1 MKNYMK
7 NIAFDYTKKKS
18 NGGLKVLIIGILAI
32 IVGSFMLDVYDQ
44 SRNPNKNGSNIENP
58 IIPEVSGTEVKK
70 CEGTDI
76 QVNKLIKGFS
86 GNKKWY
92 LKGDEFK
99 KEDKELTLT
108 LNVDLDYLAT
118 QLPEKKVTL
127 KYSVVDTSI
136 NGVFEEKDGKYI
148 AKIDIKSL
156 PVGAYKY
163 VAEIDFECG
172 AVRTAEGTFY
182 VSYPLYVTWTM
193 DWEGNDVSDTYLSQM
208 AAMSAQHKVPMTH
221 FFNPR
226 IYLSSVMSTS
236 RSQYLT
242 NWVINRQNVN
252 GDDIGLHLHMYPD
265 LITAAGAK
273 VNTNA
278 RKWGQNNIGVG
289 YDVIT
294 ADYSEEDLLKMI
306 NWSKSQFLDNGLG
319 MPVMYRTGG
328 WYADEKTLSAIEKA
342 GFVLDSSG
350 RSSYVLGANNLQ
362 GFWYLS
368 STTRPYKPNKF
379 DQNSDEAP
387 NMKLWEF
394 PNNGADSTG
403 YDADT
408 LIYRFKDNYNGKP
421 LKEAQVLTYLSHPPY
436 FYIDRPIMDKVFKEV
451 DKNLYSNDNGPV
463 IYTTLG
469 NAYQIWSSQYE

>member
-1 MKNYMK
+1 MR

-18 NGGLKVLIIGILAI
+18 NGGIKVLIIGILAI

-44 SRNPNKNGSNIENP
+44 SKNPNNTDDSNTTDNGT
-58 IIPEVSGTEVKK
+58 PEVSGTEVKK

-76 QVNKLIKGFS
+76 EINKLIKGFG
-86 GNKKWY
+86 GNRKWF

-99 KEDKELTLT
+99 KEEKTLTLT
-108 LNVDLDYLAT
+108 LNSDLDYLAT
-118 QLPEKKVTL
+118 QLPDKKVTL
-127 KYSVVDTSI
+127 KYYVVDTSI
-136 NGVFEEKDGKYI
+136 IGEFEEVDGKYI
-148 AKIDIKSL
+148 AKIDTTTL

-163 VAEIDFECG
+163 VAEVDFECG
-172 AVRTAEGTFY
+172 AVRTTEGSFY

-193 DWEGNDVSDTYLSQM
+193 DWEGNDVSDAYLSQM
-208 AAMSAQHKVPMTH
+208 SAMSAQHNVPMTH

-242 NWVINRQNVN
+242 NWVINRQVKN
-252 GDDIGLHLHMYPD
+252 GDDVGLHLHMYPD
-265 LITAAGAK
+265 MIVASGAK

-278 RKWGQNNIGVG
+278 KRWGQNNMGVG

-294 ADYSEEDLLKMI
+294 SDYPEEDLLKMLS
-306 NWSKSQFLDNGLG
+306 WSKSKFLENGLG
-319 MPVMYRTGG
+319 MPVMYRAGG
-328 WYADEKTLSAIEKA
+328 WYANMTTLNALEKS
-342 GFVLDSSG
+342 GFVLDTSG
-350 RSSYVLGANNLQ
+350 RTSYGLGENNLR

-368 STTRPYKPNKF
+368 STTKPYKPNKF

-394 PNNGADSTG
+394 PNNGGDSTG
-403 YDADT
+403 FDAET
-408 LIYRFKDNYNGKP
+408 LIYRFKDNFNGKP
-421 LKEAQVLTYLSHPPY
+421 LKEPQVLTYLSHPQY
-436 FYIDRPIMDKVFKEV
+436 FYIDKPVMDKVFREV
-451 DKNLYSNDNGPV
+451 DKNLYSKDNGPV

-469 NAYQIWSSQYE
+469 NAYQIWSSQYDE